1 MKYNVAIK
9 KLQSEN
15 HVPLTRNY
23 FSFYNNFMFDYLFF
37 DLDGTL
43 TDPAQGITNSFI
55 HALKYFGIEIPSYE
69 KLCSFIGPPLVDTF
83 KTQFGFSDEQAA
95 EGVKKY
101 REYFAAKGLLENTVY
116 PGIPELLSTLKQN
129 GKKLVVATSKPE
141 EYSIKII
148 EHFGLSQYFE
158 NVCGSLMDETRSKK
172 DEVIEYAIERNHITD
187 RSKIL
192 MIGDRKHDMLGAKK
206 CGIST
211 CGILFGY
218 GSREELQTNGADMIA
233 GTVKDLELLLTG
245 LPNVS

>member
-158 NVCGSLMDETRSKK
+158 NVCGSLMDESRSKK

-206 CGIST
+206 CGISA

-233 GTVKDLELLLTG
+233 GTVKDLELLLIG

>member
-1 MKYNVAIK
+1 
-9 KLQSEN
+9 
-15 HVPLTRNY
+15 
-23 FSFYNNFMFDYLFF
+23 MFDYLFF

-172 DEVIEYAIERNHITD
+172 DEVIEYAIERNHIAD

-206 CGIST
+206 CGISA